1 MKIYIAGPM
10 TGIPDLN
17 YPAFHAAAKQL
28 RDLGHDVA
36 SPAEDI
42 ADGLTW
48 AEYMRSGLTRMLTCD
63 AVAVLDGWANSKGA
77 AIEVELAKALSIHV
91 SPIQKIIE
99 SKSARFAVESAG
111 QEWFRI
117 VDQVTK
123 KPFGCGDVRKD
134 RAEVIAAELNA
145 LIPMHRCPVK
155 SARTRA

>member
-99 SKSARFAVESAG
+99 SKSARFGESSAFGTHAG
-111 QEWFRI
+111 LLEQ
-117 VDQVTK
+117 
-123 KPFGCGDVRKD
+123 D
-134 RAEVIAAELNA
+134 RSMETEPTFSESWIAANTIRQE
-145 LIPMHRCPVK
+145 K
-155 SARTRA
+155 SH